1 MAGVSSESLAAALA
15 ALEAK
20 LPTASLQL
28 AKELFGILGTV
39 DSSAGLRRALT
50 DPSRSGDEKS
60 ALVKQLFGGKVSADA
75 VEIASRT
82 GQLPLGIGTGYRRCT
97 RDSCRFGGH
106 RCCREQVGRLCL
118 RAQRTGI
125 AGERSVLLQPGR
137 RVQPRGTACSV
148 RAAGQPGRQGVPR
161 RQARTRC
168 ERGSESP
175 DRAGRHGPRGLKV
188 TKLVRRFAE
197 LAAKRQQRWIA
208 TVDVTRPLTETQI
221 SRLQAGLNALYG
233 RELKINMNV
242 DPALIGGIRIQV
254 GDEVVD
260 ASVARPPGPAPASAC
275 RLAGQ
280 AQPNDKKPRS
290 S

>member
-1 MAGVSSESLAAALA
+1 MAGVSSESLTAALV

-20 LPTASLQL
+20 LPFASLQL

-60 ALVKQLFGGKVSADA
+60 ALVKQLFSGKVSTDA
-75 VEIASRT
+75 AEIASGLAGSRWASARDIGDALETLAASVVIAVAENKSAVSASGIT
-82 GQLPLGIGTGYRRCT
+82 GLEALENDLFAFNQAVISNHEVQRALSEPQASPAAKIALAEKLVPNASEEAKVLIG
-97 RDSCRFGGH
+97 
-106 RCCREQVGRLCL
+106 
-118 RAQRTGI
+118 
-125 AGERSVLLQPGR
+125 
-137 RVQPRGTACSV
+137 
-148 RAAGQPGRQGVPR
+148 
-161 RQARTRC
+161 QAVTQ
-168 ERGSESP
+168 
-175 DRAGRHGPRGLKV
+175 PRGLKV
-188 TKLVRRFAE
+188 TNLVRRFAE

-208 TVDVTRPLTETQI
+208 TVSITRPLTETQA

-260 ASVARPPGPAPASAC
+260 ASVIARLGQLQ
-275 RLAGQ
+275 RQLAG
-280 AQPNDKKPRS
+280 
-290 S
+290 

>member
-1 MAGVSSESLAAALA
+1 MAGVSSESLTAALV

-20 LPTASLQL
+20 LPFASLQL

-60 ALVKQLFGGKVSADA
+60 ALVKQLFSGKVSADA
-75 VEIASRT
+75 AEIASGLAGSRWASARDIGDALETLAASVVIAVAENKSAVSASGIT
-82 GQLPLGIGTGYRRCT
+82 GLEALENDLFAFNQAVDSSHEVQRALSEPQASPAAKIALAEKLVPKASEEAKVLIG
-97 RDSCRFGGH
+97 
-106 RCCREQVGRLCL
+106 
-118 RAQRTGI
+118 
-125 AGERSVLLQPGR
+125 
-137 RVQPRGTACSV
+137 
-148 RAAGQPGRQGVPR
+148 
-161 RQARTRC
+161 QAV
-168 ERGSESP
+168 SQ
-175 DRAGRHGPRGLKV
+175 PRGLKV
-188 TKLVRRFAE
+188 TNLVRRFAE

-208 TVDVTRPLTETQI
+208 TVSVTRPLTETQT

-260 ASVARPPGPAPASAC
+260 ASVLTRLGQLQ
-275 RLAGQ
+275 RQLAG
-280 AQPNDKKPRS
+280 
-290 S
+290 

>member
-1 MAGVSSESLAAALA
+1 MAGVSSESLTAALV

-20 LPTASLQL
+20 LPFASLQL

-60 ALVKQLFGGKVSADA
+60 ALIKQLFGGKVSADA
-75 VEIASRT
+75 VEIASGLAGSRWASARDIGDALET
-82 GQLPLGIGTGYRRCT
+82 LAASVVIAVAENKSAVSASGISGLEALENDLFSFNQVVESNHEVQRAVSEPQASPAAKVALAEKLVPSASEEAKVLIGQAV
-97 RDSCRFGGH
+97 SH
-106 RCCREQVGRLCL
+106 
-118 RAQRTGI
+118 
-125 AGERSVLLQPGR
+125 
-137 RVQPRGTACSV
+137 
-148 RAAGQPGRQGVPR
+148 
-161 RQARTRC
+161 
-168 ERGSESP
+168 
-175 DRAGRHGPRGLKV
+175 PRGLKA

-208 TVDVTRPLTETQI
+208 TVSVTRALTETQT

-260 ASVARPPGPAPASAC
+260 ASVLARLGQLH
-275 RLAGQ
+275 RQLAG
-280 AQPNDKKPRS
+280 
-290 S
+290 

>member
-1 MAGVSSESLAAALA
+1 MAGVSSESLTAALV

-20 LPTASLQL
+20 LPFASLQL

-60 ALVKQLFGGKVSADA
+60 ALVRQLFSGKVSADA
-75 VEIASRT
+75 VEIASGLAGSRWASARDIGDALETLAASVVIAVAENRSAVSASGIT
-82 GQLPLGIGTGYRRCT
+82 GLEALENDLFSFNQTVGSSHEVQRALSEPQASPAAKIALAEKLVPSASEEAKVLIG
-97 RDSCRFGGH
+97 
-106 RCCREQVGRLCL
+106 
-118 RAQRTGI
+118 
-125 AGERSVLLQPGR
+125 
-137 RVQPRGTACSV
+137 
-148 RAAGQPGRQGVPR
+148 
-161 RQARTRC
+161 QAV
-168 ERGSESP
+168 SQ
-175 DRAGRHGPRGLKV
+175 PRGLKA
-188 TKLVRRFAE
+188 TSLVRRFAE

-208 TVDVTRPLTETQI
+208 TVSVTRPLTETQT

-260 ASVARPPGPAPASAC
+260 ASVLARLGQLQ
-275 RLAGQ
+275 RQLAG
-280 AQPNDKKPRS
+280 
-290 S
+290 

>member
-1 MAGVSSESLAAALA
+1 MAGVSSESLAAALV

-20 LPTASLQL
+20 LPNASLQL

-75 VEIASRT
+75 AEIASGLASSRWASARDIGDALETLAASVVIAVAENKSAVSASGLT
-82 GQLPLGIGTGYRRCT
+82 GLESLENDLFAFNHAVESNHEVQRALSEPQASPAAKIALAEKLVPSASEEAKVLIG
-97 RDSCRFGGH
+97 
-106 RCCREQVGRLCL
+106 
-118 RAQRTGI
+118 
-125 AGERSVLLQPGR
+125 
-137 RVQPRGTACSV
+137 
-148 RAAGQPGRQGVPR
+148 
-161 RQARTRC
+161 QAV
-168 ERGSESP
+168 SQ
-175 DRAGRHGPRGLKV
+175 PRGLKA
-188 TKLVRRFAE
+188 TKLVGRFAE

-208 TVDVTRPLTETQI
+208 TVSVTRPLTETQTG
-221 SRLQAGLNALYG
+221 RLQAGLDALYG

-260 ASVARPPGPAPASAC
+260 ASVLARLGQLH
-275 RLAGQ
+275 RQLAG
-280 AQPNDKKPRS
+280 
-290 S
+290 